1 MPLNISILI
10 ITGTSIS
17 ASYDY
22 ELRLVAKNESADV
35 SDIHFLKGSAVIRFQ
50 KKHLVNPIFCNT

>member
-10 ITGTSIS
+10 ITGTSTG

-22 ELRLVAKNESADV
+22 ELQLVAKNELADV
-35 SDIHFLKGSAVIRFQ
+35 SDIYFLKAVLLFDFKRS
-50 KKHLVNPIFCNT
+50 TW